1 MKWKTILKSVE
12 RIPWPP
18 PQIKPNPPPPPK
30 GDPNMEEY
38 RNRKYQGGK
47 LEYEN
52 PISRKYILEP
62 QKRKEVQNKIKELQR
77 QLEEKKKE
85 LERYSKEERQAS
97 AMFRND

>member
-1 MKWKTILKSVE
+1 MIWKTILKSVE
-12 RIPWPP
+12 KIPYPP

-52 PISRKYILEP
+52 PFTRKFFMEP
-62 QKRKEVQNKIKELQR
+62 QKRKEVMNQIRELQR
-77 QLEEKKKE
+77 QIAEKKKE
-85 LERYSKEERQAS
+85 LERYSQQERQATG
-97 AMFRND
+97 MFRND

>member
-1 MKWKTILKSVE
+1 MFWKTILKSVK
-12 RIPWPP
+12 RIPYPQVLPQKPP
-18 PQIKPNPPPPPK
+18 PTPPA
-30 GDPNMEEY
+30 DPNMEEY

-62 QKRKEVQNKIKELQR
+62 QKRKEVQNQIKELQR

-85 LERYSKEERQAS
+85 LERYSKEERRAS